1 MKINFECALCLFHRG
16 YMEIIEA
23 TEDPKL
29 RFEAARQLLNFLAE
43 NLSPEAVP
51 AILGTFRDR
60 IIKRVTGNPDPYLEK
75 KRLSNIEAMKI
86 LPLADKIISEGG
98 DDKSRFRRACLCA
111 IAGNTIEFNI
121 PGHEFGFEDL
131 GSLLLEAERSLA
143 IDDIF
148 EAFSIAKKSNLIVY
162 LTDNAGE
169 IALDTLLVRELK
181 RLGGR
186 VIVAVKGEPVYNDAT
201 MDDALFVGMDRVADK
216 VITTGSDTMGLIT
229 SECSEEFMETY
240 KSADFVVAKGM
251 GNAETLTEMDLT
263 APHLLLLK
271 AKCMNVARYFG
282 VERGKSIAK
291 LLYPRKPNI
300 NF

>member
-216 VITTGSDTMGLIT
+216 VITTGSDTMGLVT
-229 SECSEEFMETY
+229 SECSEEFMEAY

-271 AKCMNVARYFG
+271 AKCM
-282 VERGKSIAK
+282 
-291 LLYPRKPNI
+291 
-300 NF
+300 